1 MGKPGAQVQVSEHYM
16 SLHVGV
22 CAAGQGLEL
31 VAIKVGDKEAW
42 RGVVSNNTVGK
53 IDLPDLFG
61 GNKKEGGVK
70 GLFWWLN
77 GNEKQRLPGPLW
89 SRFGL
94 TGTTCPGFRG
104 LASIVFSGLR
114 NDNTED
120 TSFLW
125 SAFAA
130 INGTAT
136 DEKGFH
142 WSSNNPY
149 LKAISVRVRR
159 APQGLNP
166 SIALIRVA
174 DDSKGNQQWSAN
186 PAHII
191 FETMT
196 NRDWGM
202 GESFGAFN
210 IGSFEQAAQVLYD
223 EDFGVNMIWTR
234 QSKIED
240 FVKEVLDHI
249 QGALFVDPATGKH
262 TLKLLR
268 AVAPEIVVP
277 QVNPDNAKL
286 SNFKMKLWGDISN
299 EIIVTWTNPETGK
312 EETVGAQD
320 LAAIG
325 MQGAQPASDSRNY
338 YGIASQ
344 ALAISVAERD
354 LAAVVHP
361 IATCDVEVTKAFWKT
376 VIYDTVELIWP
387 DRAIESAFFRV
398 AKVTAG
404 TTANTVKLSLYEDIF
419 SLDRTSYLTP
429 TDTGWV
435 NPSLPPEPLI
445 YLQTGTAPAFMT
457 AAVLEM
463 DDISELIYPEVISGF
478 TIGPDNEDDI
488 GYELIGY
495 ESLTTGEIVQVS
507 LGDRQ
512 LRGTWLTDIVM
523 DAEVTTV
530 VPDIMG
536 YLGLPPSV
544 GQFVLIGQEVDEDT
558 EIALIRAIDG
568 SGYTLDRG
576 MLDTTPKEWPIGTRL
591 WFIPTDT
598 QVPDPTRRAAFE
610 TASYHFR
617 TRTSVGI
624 LPLIEAVQT
633 DIVLSERPHLPNR
646 PANVQIAGTAF
657 GTYDLA
663 GGTSMLVTWARRN
676 RINESAQALLWTDSD
691 MAPETGQTTTIYIT
705 EPDLTPITAITG
717 LTGTSYL
724 LSRAEFAGNLSAV
737 VRVVAVRDGLE
748 SLQGHEIGVTMN
760 LTSDDILALSGD
772 MAGNTL
778 ALSGDMAPGNL
789 IV

>member
-1 MGKPGAQVQVSEHYM
+1 MGKPGAEVQVSEHYM
-16 SLHVGV
+16 SMHVGI
-22 CAAGQGLEL
+22 CAAGPGLEL

-42 RGVVSNNTVGK
+42 RGSDTNNTVRK
-53 IDLPDLFG
+53 IDKPDLFG
-61 GNKKEGGVK
+61 GNKKEGGIK
-70 GLFWWLN
+70 GLVWWLN
-77 GNEKQRLPGPLW
+77 GNEKQKLPGPIW

-94 TGTTCPGFRG
+94 TASTCPGFRG
-104 LASIVFSGLR
+104 LASLVFTGLR

-120 TSFLW
+120 TDFLW
-125 SAFAA
+125 PTFAA
-130 INGTAT
+130 LNGTAS
-136 DEKGFH
+136 DSKGFH

-149 LKAISVRVRR
+149 LKKMSVRVRR

-166 SIALIRVA
+166 SIALLRVA
-174 DDSKGNQQWSAN
+174 DDSFGNAQWAAN

-191 FETMT
+191 FEAMT

-202 GESFGAFN
+202 GESYGAFN
-210 IGSFEQAAQVLYD
+210 VGSFEQAAQTLYD
-223 EDFGVNMIWTR
+223 EDFGINTIWTR

-240 FVKEVLDHI
+240 FVKDILDHI
-249 QGALFVDPATGKH
+249 QGALFVDPSTGKH

-268 AVAPEIVVP
+268 AVDPEVAVP
-277 QVNPDNAKL
+277 QLNPNNAKL

-299 EIIVTWTNPETGK
+299 EIVVTWTNPETGK
-312 EETVGAQD
+312 EETVVAQD

-338 YGIASQ
+338 HGIASQ
-344 ALAISVAERD
+344 ALAIAVAERD

-361 IATCDVEVTKAFWKT
+361 IATCDVEVNKQFWKT
-376 VIYDTVELIWP
+376 VIYDVVELVWP
-387 DRAIESAFFRV
+387 DRSIESAFFRV
-398 AKVTAG
+398 ANVVAG
-404 TTANTVKLSLYEDIF
+404 TTSNTVKLSLYEDIF
-419 SLDRTSYLTP
+419 SLDRASYLPP

-435 NPSLPPEPLI
+435 DPSQPPEPLV

-457 AAVLEM
+457 AAALGM
-463 DDISELIYPEVISGF
+463 DDVSELIYPEVISAF
-478 TIGPDNEDDI
+478 TIGPDSEDDI

-495 ESLTTGEIVQVS
+495 GSLPTGEIVQQS
-507 LGDRQ
+507 FGERQ
-512 LRGTWLTDIVM
+512 LRGSWQTDLVL
-523 DAEVTTV
+523 DAEAETV
-530 VPDIMG
+530 IPAMTN
-536 YLGLPPSV
+536 YLGLAPAA
-544 GQFVLIGQEVDEDT
+544 GQFVLIGQEADADT
-558 EIALIRAIDG
+558 EIALLRTVDG
-568 SGYTLDRG
+568 TGYTLDRG
-576 MLDTTPKEWPIGTRL
+576 MLDTAPKEWPIGTRI
-591 WFIPTDT
+591 WFIPSDT
-598 QVPDPTRRAAFE
+598 QVPDPTRRSAFE

-617 TRTSVGI
+617 TRTSIGL
-624 LPLIEAVQT
+624 LPIADAPMV

-691 MAPETGQTTTIYIT
+691 MTPEAGQTTTIYIT
-705 EPDLTPITAITG
+705 EPDLTPITTISG

-724 LSRAEFAGNLSAV
+724 LSRGEFAGNLAAV

-748 SLQGHEIGVTMN
+748 SLQGHEIGIVMN
-760 LTSDDILALSGD
+760 PTANDILVLSGD
-772 MAGNTL
+772 MAGDTL